1 MPEFASNCCTVAVP
15 LSIVAR
21 QQAGF
26 RIRNWLP
33 LVDALRTFL
42 VDPTPELPQT
52 IDHVWFTGTPL
63 RRMLTQA

>member
-1 MPEFASNCCTVAVP
+1 VPEFASNCCTVAVP

-42 VDPTPELPQT
+42 LDPTPDLRKT
-52 IDHVWFTGTPL
+52 IDQVWFTGTTP
-63 RRMLTQA
+63 RRRLA